1 MKTLK
6 TNLIY
11 LFMASMMLCLYS
23 CGKDDPTTSSSTP
36 IKTETNTN
44 TQTNTNTN
52 QGSGNSSQ
60 NQGSGTN
67 QGNGSIS
74 QGNENNSQGSNNNSG
89 SGNNNQTSGNNS
101 GNGGNGDNQGGNG
114 NANQG
119 GSNQGG
125 SQSDDV
131 KVQNDDYIE
140 VAFGGKTYSKKPNKQ
155 YYVQFDPVGYENGN
169 EPLVLS
175 FNGQE
180 MFESNGFEFLYGI
193 VHYKDENKLLN
204 STLSTYKVAKE
215 DDTSN
220 FYKNLTLT
228 PVFEKNGIE
237 CELVS
242 GTHEV
247 QLIKKVNGHVVIVGK
262 FSCKMKNGSNE
273 YSITGKY
280 QMTIP

>member
-6 TNLIY
+6 SNLIY

-23 CGKDDPTTSSSTP
+23 CGKDDPTSSSSTP

-60 NQGSGTN
+60 NQESGANQGSG
-67 QGNGSIS
+67 SI
-74 QGNENNSQGSNNNSG
+74 SQGSNNNSG
-89 SGNNNQTSGNNS
+89 SGNNNQNSGNNS

-119 GSNQGG
+119 GSNQSG

-140 VAFGGKTYSKKPNKQ
+140 VTFGGKTYIKKPYKQ
-155 YYVQFDPVGYENGN
+155 YYVQFDPIGYENGN
-169 EPLVLS
+169 EPLTLT

-193 VHYKDENKLLN
+193 VHYRDEDKLLN
-204 STLSTYKVAKE
+204 SSLGTYKVATE
-215 DDTSN
+215 DDNAN

-228 PVFEKNGIE
+228 PVFEKNGVG

-242 GTHEV
+242 GTNEI

-273 YSITGKY
+273 YTITGKY